1 MYRFLSDA
9 TNLKAV
15 FSSYTTLEALNV
27 KGVIEQV
34 VQQLKIPSKALL
46 EHMEQEGIVLSD
58 VAPTAPGDENWTA
71 LSETVIRSHLRAT
84 FVSHNKL
91 YAALSAL
98 SLAQQVEIR
107 DLLDVVSSYLRLP
120 SDTLL
125 RRMQDEGLTL
135 DKLGVTVP
143 VADKVAQVRQKLNA
157 LSQQVGA
164 ESTAVPASLAP
175 ADIDALSS
183 LKQRISELKKP
194 NDSAERCIQLAGN
207 VVSLTDVTG
216 KLKVSMS

>member
-27 KGVIEQV
+27 KAVIEQV

-58 VAPTAPGDENWTA
+58 VAPTAPGDDNWTA
-71 LSETVIRSHLRAT
+71 LSETVVRSHLRAT
-84 FVSHNKL
+84 FASHNKL
-91 YAALSAL
+91 YAALAAL

-125 RRMQDEGLTL
+125 RRMQEEGLTL
-135 DKLGVTVP
+135 DKLGVTVS
-143 VADKVAQVRQKLNA
+143 VADKVAQVRQKLNV
-157 LSQQVGA
+157 LSQQAGA
-164 ESTAVPASLAP
+164 ESAAVPASLAP

-194 NDSAERCIQLAGN
+194 NDSAERNIQLAGN
-207 VVSLTDVTG
+207 VVSLTGVTG

>member
-15 FSSYTTLEALNV
+15 FSSYSTLEALNV

-58 VAPTAPGDENWTA
+58 VAQTSPDESNWAA

-84 FVSHNKL
+84 FVNHNKL

-107 DLLDVVSSYLRLP
+107 DLLVVVSSYLRLP

-125 RRMQDEGLTL
+125 RRMQEEGLTL

-143 VADKVAQVRQKLNA
+143 VADKVTQVRQKLNA
-157 LSQQVGA
+157 LSQHAVTENPA
-164 ESTAVPASLAP
+164 EVTTLAPGDLASLA
-175 ADIDALSS
+175 S
-183 LKQRISELKKP
+183 LKQRISELKQQSD
-194 NDSAERCIQLAGN
+194 NAESDIHLAGN
-207 VVSLTDVTG
+207 VVSLTGAVG
-216 KLKVSMS
+216 KLKASM